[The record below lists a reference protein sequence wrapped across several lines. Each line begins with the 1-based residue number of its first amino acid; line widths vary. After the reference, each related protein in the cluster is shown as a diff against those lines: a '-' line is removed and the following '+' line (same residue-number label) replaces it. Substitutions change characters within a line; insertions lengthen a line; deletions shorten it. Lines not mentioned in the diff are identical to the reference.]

1 MSRIDRLLNASAE
14 VWRATRTPD
23 GMGGW
28 AQAWALA
35 STVRARFSQPS
46 AAERVVADRAES
58 RLTHIV
64 FLRDDAD
71 VQRGDELRT
80 SDRVFEVLAT
90 FEPSKPGT
98 YLRANCK
105 ARQARP

>member
-71 VQRGDELRT
+71 VRRGDELRT
-80 SDRVFEVLAT
+80 PGQVFHVLAV
-90 FEPSKPGT
+90 FEPSVPGT
-98 YLRANCK
+98 YRRADCE
-105 ARQARP
+105 ASQASP